1 MTENNPNFLIVH
13 TSWYEE
19 HMDKMVFVASKELDF
34 FQTRP
39 LCVPG
44 ALELAAGAKRFLTN
58 EEYRKIDIVNP
69 AKPVWDNVRGIIFCG
84 IIMRGETSH
93 YELVTTETF
102 REIGNLALD
111 YPDIAIINNVICVE
125 NVEQLKI
132 RNKKNTLNNVKA
144 LKTLVKSKQEFKGPK
159 RKGHGRD
166 FF

>member
-1 MTENNPNFLIVH
+1 MSRFVVVH
-13 TSWYEE
+13 TSWYQEYINEMKEIILEE
-19 HMDKMVFVASKELDF
+19 LADLKVNFYE
-34 FQTRP
+34 
-39 LCVPG
+39 VPG
-44 ALELAAGAKRFLTN
+44 SLELAAMGKITLDEGQAYDDSMIGN
-58 EEYRKIDIVNP
+58 EHIG
-69 AKPVWDNVRGIIFCG
+69 GIIFCG
-84 IIMRGETSH
+84 VVVRGETTH

>member
-1 MTENNPNFLIVH
+1 MSRFVVVH
-13 TSWYEE
+13 TSWYQEYINDMKEIILEE
-19 HMDKMVFVASKELDF
+19 LGLEVRFYE
-34 FQTRP
+34 
-39 LCVPG
+39 VPG
-44 ALELAAGAKRFLTN
+44 SLELAAMG
-58 EEYRKIDIVNP
+58 KIALREGSEHDVGGNI
-69 AKPVWDNVRGIIFCG
+69 KGIIFCG
-84 IIMRGETSH
+84 VVIRGETTH